1 MNTDNH
7 EIEIKLDL
15 RQDIDAMVK
24 LRLHRYNIKH
34 CQYMEEHSSYTHN
47 DKTHANF
54 GIFINDECL
63 SGAVGYIRF
72 GWYMLTDFCID
83 ESLRGQGIGKE
94 IIRQIEEF
102 AKKNNCIG
110 VQMDTWNFQAPE
122 FYKKLGYTVW
132 GEFKDCPPGTTHYY
146 LYKKFI

>member
-1 MNTDNH
+1 MNNQNGL
-7 EIEIKLDL
+7 EIKLDL
-15 RQDIDAMVK
+15 NQDINSIVK
-24 LRLHRYNIKH
+24 LRLHRYNVKH
-34 CQYMEEHSSYTHN
+34 CKYMEEHSSYAHN
-47 DKTHANF
+47 DKIHANF
-54 GIFINDECL
+54 GIFVDDKCL
-63 SGAVGYIRF
+63 GGAVGYILF

-83 ESLRGQGIGKE
+83 ESLRGQGYGEK
-94 IIRQIEEF
+94 IIRKIEQF
-102 AKKNNCIG
+102 AKDNNCIG